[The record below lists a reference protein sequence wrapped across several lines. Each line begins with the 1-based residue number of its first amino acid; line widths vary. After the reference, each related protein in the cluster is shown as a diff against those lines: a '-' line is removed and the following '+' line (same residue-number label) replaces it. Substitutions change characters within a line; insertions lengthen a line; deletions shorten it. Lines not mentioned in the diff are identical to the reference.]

1 MTTVRTD
8 RPTADTPDVRDLKL
22 ADEGRRRTE
31 WAERSMP
38 VLRQIKER
46 FAKER
51 PLAGRKLAACLHVT
65 TETANLAVTLQAGG
79 ADVALCASNPLSTQD
94 DVAAHLVR
102 DHGIKVFA
110 VRGVDRD
117 GYYEHIRR
125 ALAHESEVTMDDGA
139 DLVGALHMIALE
151 RLDDLA
157 PPVRRWVEGLSA
169 AQRKALVAKVI
180 GSTEETTTGV
190 IRLKA
195 MAADGTLRVP
205 VVAVNDSA
213 TKHLFDNHYGTG
225 QSAIDGIIRATNV
238 LLAGQNIV
246 VIGYGDCGR
255 GVANR
260 ADGLGASVIVVEVD
274 PVRALSAVMDG
285 YRVMTAADAS
295 RVGDIFITV
304 TGNKHVLRMEHF
316 DVMKDGVI
324 LANAGHFD
332 IELDLAALRAA
343 SVARRGVRNNLDEFE
358 LPDGRRLLVA
368 AEGRLVNLGAA
379 EGHPADVMDM
389 SFSNQALAAEY
400 LALNVDDLEAKIYTL
415 PPEIDAEVARIKL
428 EQMGAGLDVLTD
440 EQVAYLSGWQEGT

>member
-1 MTTVRTD
+1 MNYDIANPSLAEEGARRVDWAGRRMQVLATVR
-8 RPTADTPDVRDLKL
+8 
-22 ADEGRRRTE
+22 
-31 WAERSMP
+31 
-38 VLRQIKER
+38 ER
-46 FAKER
+46 FAKEK
-51 PLAGRKLAACLHVT
+51 PLDGLVVAACLHVT
-65 TETANLAVTLQAGG
+65 AETANLMLALRDGG
-79 ADVALCASNPLSTQD
+79 AEPLLCASNPLSTQD
-94 DVAAHLVR
+94 DVAAALVAE
-102 DHGIKVFA
+102 GIPVFA
-110 VRGVDRD
+110 IRGEDAD
-117 GYYEHIRR
+117 SYYKHIN
-125 ALAHESEVTMDDGA
+125 AVLDHAPAITMDDGA
-139 DLVGALHMIALE
+139 DLATLLHT
-151 RLDDLA
+151 D
-157 PPVRRWVEGLSA
+157 RRDIE
-169 AQRKALVAKVI
+169 VI

-274 PVRALSAVMDG
+274 PVRALTAVMDG
-285 YRVMTAADAS
+285 YRVMTGAEAA

-343 SVARRGVRNNLDEFE
+343 SVARRGIRNNLDEFE
-358 LPDGRRLLVA
+358 LADGRRLLVA

-400 LALNVDDLEAKIYTL
+400 LALNIDDLEPRIYTL
-415 PPEIDAEVARIKL
+415 PPEIDNEVARIK
-428 EQMGAGLDVLTD
+428 
-440 EQVAYLSGWQEGT
+440 